1 LNENVSWSR
10 HPRLIAILG
19 GVGVIVGLV
28 IAFRAPT
35 VPLLAY
41 WMVFM
46 LVLGAVLATY
56 TSFPGIKQRT
66 RHILALGVV
75 AVCFGLL
82 TTQIAAR
89 RAASATHLRYNGVL
103 IERDSSIRIGT
114 APEGNDIRLP
124 AARQQLF
131 PWVVRV
137 TKRGA
142 RWVVEPESS
151 VDQLRLSTGNER
163 GSSVVAEWFG
173 SKRKKWELGGA
184 ARLAVSGD
192 WVAVVDAAGLAVD
205 TLTLREADNG
215 RRLVSRRSGEF
226 ALVPVAD
233 RLLQRY
239 RKMLRA
245 GVPLSALD
253 GRARNSAPFE
263 RFVRV
268 REETPTTFLPS
279 LFGAAPTEL
288 FMTAAAPFRL
298 EGPAVQSATLAFR
311 DSALVEVKQGGVVW
325 RFHLVEWRRT
335 ASSGRGIA
343 MLFDRLPRKLDTP
356 LPAGDNCERS
366 AACAVLSIRPLPA
379 PISYV
384 SLGQAGFSATRFGLL
399 GRLVE
404 RDGGF
409 DVVLPRDSIHVDMDA
424 LRPTA
429 VPVQSLNSAGG
440 AVADQQ
446 SRHWVL
452 LSASSGIA
460 EGLSTLLLIATGIA
474 LLVWAFFRTVS
485 SVPFRI
491 AVLPMPQQTAV
502 GLGVTALL
510 GLLLARTIVGARV
523 AFFAPYLDRGL
534 ETVVGMWIS
543 VTVVAAGLLAW
554 QHWVPPLLTLA
565 HSLRHGRQLATLQR
579 MFSSISTGARHS
591 PLTLVLGGL
600 ALGLLSWVTPTG
612 VVSALVAAFLVLLA
626 WFTVAWVV
634 VFTSPRTVPI
644 QRASE
649 VVTVMRA
656 GSFAGAAG
664 TESFLSTWSS
674 EIVLVGTCLAA
685 AAAIQ
690 FGLAA
695 LPLVALLW
703 IVLFVFRGRGRG
715 RGSERVPLLAF
726 VGPTLYVIGTA
737 FARSQSENGSMSAL
751 VLVVFV
757 TLVSVRIGRIAGSI
771 LEAHAAAMPRLDTGG
786 ESIALPARIMARPPA
801 TGKWLV
807 GFLPPVF
814 LMLMLLPLAVLD
826 MGLFLVMLVPIGVS
840 SYLAAGRAVSRY
852 KRTWIPPLFFG
863 SLVLVVIS
871 TKVLFPA
878 VNDIRRAET
887 HEAKAAAFDQMG
899 RLLGVP
905 LPSFLSEPFARAAAR
920 GIATSDQ
927 ALAEEL
933 LMSATPGQP
942 RDLLVPSI
950 EQIWGAAA
958 YASAG
963 WTGAGLGRAVVG
975 DRGVAEAVS
984 YAENSYSVYVLA
996 EHGALGGILLL
1007 LAYLMLTYAVGRLVT
1022 LSSTNDGPT
1031 MRATR
1036 ALFVVAVLI
1045 VVVPA
1050 VYVALSNVGALP
1062 ITGQNMP
1069 FLGLNAWSDV
1079 AICAGVIGMLVTGAI
1094 HTAEGTV

>member
-46 LVLGAVLATY
+46 LVLGALLAAY

-66 RHILALGVV
+66 RHILTLGVV
-75 AVCFGLL
+75 AVFFGLL

-173 SKRKKWELGGA
+173 AKRKKWELGGA
-184 ARLAVSGD
+184 ARLALPGD
-192 WVAVVDAAGLAVD
+192 WVAVVDAAGRAVD
-205 TLTLREADNG
+205 TLTLREASDG

-226 ALVPVAD
+226 ALEPVAD
-233 RLLQRY
+233 RLRQRY

-268 REETPTTFLPS
+268 REEAPTTFLPS
-279 LFGAAPTEL
+279 LFGAAPTEM
-288 FMTAAAPFRL
+288 FMTAATPFRL

-429 VPVQSLNSAGG
+429 VPVQALDSAGG
-440 AVADQQ
+440 ALADQL

-474 LLVWAFFRTVS
+474 LLIGAFFRTVS

-534 ETVVGMWIS
+534 ETVVGMWIA

-565 HSLRHGRQLATLQR
+565 QSLRHGRRLATLQR

-634 VFTSPRTVPI
+634 VFTSPHAVPI

-703 IVLFVFRGRGRG
+703 IVLFVFRGRGR
-715 RGSERVPLLAF
+715 ERVPLLAF

-771 LEAHAAAMPRLDTGG
+771 LETHAVAMPRPDAGG
-786 ESIALPARIMARPPA
+786 ESIALSTRIMVRPPA

-852 KRTWIPPLFFG
+852 KRTWLPPLFFG
-863 SLVLVVIS
+863 SLVLVVIF

-963 WTGAGLGRAVVG
+963 FTGAGLGRAVVG
-975 DRGVAEAVS
+975 DRGVAAAVS

>member
-1 LNENVSWSR
+1 MSWSR

-46 LVLGAVLATY
+46 LVLGALLAAY

-75 AVCFGLL
+75 AVFFGLL

-103 IERDSSIRIGT
+103 IERDSAIRIGT
-114 APEGNDIRLP
+114 TLEGNDIRLP

-184 ARLAVSGD
+184 ARLAAPGD
-192 WVAVVDAAGLAVD
+192 WVAVVDAGGRAVD
-205 TLTLREADNG
+205 TLTLREAADG

-226 ALVPVAD
+226 ALEPVAD
-233 RLLQRY
+233 RLGQRY

-268 REETPTTFLPS
+268 REETRATWYPAR
-279 LFGAAPTEL
+279 FGTAATEL

-429 VPVQSLNSAGG
+429 VPVQALDSAGG
-440 AVADQQ
+440 AVADQLA
-446 SRHWVL
+446 RHWVL

-474 LLVWAFFRTVS
+474 LLIAAFFRTVS
-485 SVPFRI
+485 GVPFRI

-534 ETVVGMWIS
+534 ETVVGMWIA

-565 HSLRHGRQLATLQR
+565 QSLRHGRQLATLQR

-591 PLTLVLGGL
+591 PVTLMLGAL
-600 ALGLLSWVTPTG
+600 ALGLLSWVTLSG

-634 VFTSPRTVPI
+634 VFTSPHAVPI

-649 VVTVMRA
+649 IVTVMRA

-664 TESFLSTWSS
+664 TESFVSTWSS
-674 EIVLVGTCLAA
+674 EIVLVLTCVAA
-685 AAAIQ
+685 ASAASKYWP
-690 FGLAA
+690 FAV
-695 LPLVALLW
+695 PLSIIIWSLLW
-703 IVLFVFRGRGRG
+703 AFRV
-715 RGSERVPLLAF
+715 RVPLLSF
-726 VGPTLYVIGTA
+726 VGPALYVLATMVVTI
-737 FARSQSENGSMSAL
+737 QSENGAMSAL

-771 LEAHAAAMPRLDTGG
+771 LEAGASTVTRLDNSG
-786 ESIALPARIMARPPA
+786 ESIVLPARIMARPRA
-801 TGKWLV
+801 TGRLLV
-807 GFLPPVF
+807 GVLPPIA
-814 LMLMLLPLAVLD
+814 LMVMLLPLAVLD

-840 SYLAAGRAVSRY
+840 SYLAAGR
-852 KRTWIPPLFFG
+852 
-863 SLVLVVIS
+863 
-871 TKVLFPA
+871 
-878 VNDIRRAET
+878 
-887 HEAKAAAFDQMG
+887 
-899 RLLGVP
+899 
-905 LPSFLSEPFARAAAR
+905 
-920 GIATSDQ
+920 
-927 ALAEEL
+927 
-933 LMSATPGQP
+933 
-942 RDLLVPSI
+942 
-950 EQIWGAAA
+950 
-958 YASAG
+958 
-963 WTGAGLGRAVVG
+963 
-975 DRGVAEAVS
+975 
-984 YAENSYSVYVLA
+984 
-996 EHGALGGILLL
+996 
-1007 LAYLMLTYAVGRLVT
+1007 
-1022 LSSTNDGPT
+1022 
-1031 MRATR
+1031 
-1036 ALFVVAVLI
+1036 
-1045 VVVPA
+1045 
-1050 VYVALSNVGALP
+1050 
-1062 ITGQNMP
+1062 
-1069 FLGLNAWSDV
+1069 
-1079 AICAGVIGMLVTGAI
+1079 
-1094 HTAEGTV
+1094 